1 MKRLLFPLACLSLA
15 PFAGAEPVEVDAVPE
30 LSVRADVPEIAV
42 DPRPPGRRY
51 VILPE
56 LSYRFQLEPRCPAG
70 FRPASVSL
78 GIADTRS
85 RLAADGDGI
94 EAELTVPAAQLAP
107 LPLADFC
114 ELSDADAGDDP
125 DARPEKPA
133 ATGGRLEVGA
143 ALSAQASLTCADG
156 ERERMT
162 FVSMPLALMLVC
174 KTATTEGG
182 RD

>member
-1 MKRLLFPLACLSLA
+1 MKRLWFLLACLSPV
-15 PFAGAEPVEVDAVPE
+15 PFAGAERVDVEAVPE
-30 LSVRADVPEIAV
+30 LSVRPDVPEIAL
-42 DPRPPGRRY
+42 DPRPPGRSY

-78 GIADTRS
+78 GIADTQS
-85 RLAADGDGI
+85 RLAADGDGL

-114 ELSDADAGDDP
+114 ELPAGPGDAGGGTGT
-125 DARPEKPA
+125 RPAEA
-133 ATGGRLEVGA
+133 GGRLEVGA
-143 ALSAQASLTCADG
+143 ALSVQASLTCADG

-162 FVSMPLALMLVC
+162 FVSTPLALTLVC
-174 KTATTEGG
+174 NAGAGEDA

>member
-1 MKRLLFPLACLSLA
+1 MKRLWFLPACLSLA
-15 PFAGAEPVEVDAVPE
+15 PFAAAERADVEAVPE
-30 LSVRADVPEIAV
+30 LSIRADVPEISV
-42 DPRPPGRRY
+42 NPRPPGRSY

-78 GIADTRS
+78 AIADTQS
-85 RLAADGDGI
+85 RFAAEGDGL

-107 LPLADFC
+107 LPLTDFC
-114 ELSDADAGDDP
+114 ELPAGSTE
-125 DARPEKPA
+125 AVGEAAAQPA
-133 ATGGRLEVGA
+133 GAGGRLEVGA

-162 FVSMPLALMLVC
+162 FVSTPLALTLVC
-174 KTATTEGG
+174 TIATDEDG